1 MSKSL
6 AWQHSANMFGHTYKL
21 VLGDDTVLVRE
32 NLETDWQLKQ
42 KNIKK
47 YFWFRAPSISIADL
61 GTTLSFL
68 SELENT
74 YFLEVFGESQDKLS
88 ASLKLSDET
97 DAATLAWTLT
107 TTWMKWSKSEE
118 KELKSRRPSKVK
130 VGKNGK
136 ITVKVQ
142 VTSLGE

>member
-6 AWQHSANMFGHTYKL
+6 AWQHSANMFGHTYHL
-21 VLGDDTVLVRE
+21 VLGDEPVLVRE

-47 YFWFRAPSISIADL
+47 YFWFRAPSISLADL

-118 KELKSRRPSKVK
+118 KELKSRRPAKVK

>member
-6 AWQHSANMFGHTYKL
+6 AWQHSANMFGHTYHL

-47 YFWFRAPSISIADL
+47 YFWFRAPSISLADL

>member
-6 AWQHSANMFGHTYKL
+6 DWQHSANMFGHTYHL
-21 VLGDDTVLVRE
+21 VLSDETVLVRE

-47 YFWFRAPSISIADL
+47 YFWFRSPSISLADL

-74 YFLEVFGESQDKLS
+74 YFLEVFGESKDKLS

-118 KELKSRRPSKVK
+118 KELKSRRPAKVK